1 MGGPS
6 RSKETRILLLGVGNL
21 IQIMGLRKLP
31 LIKEGDNVADYIIN
45 AAKEEHVE
53 IVNGDVIVV
62 AQKIVSKAEGGVVHL
77 KSVTPSQKAKE
88 IAKVSGKDPRH
99 VELILKESAKVI
111 RSQGAH
117 LIVETRHGFV
127 CANAG
132 VDRSN
137 VEDTDT
143 LTILPLD
150 GDKSAREIRRKI
162 RDLTGA
168 DVGVIISDTFGRA
181 WRVGQVNVA
190 VGVDGL
196 RPIIDYRGQKDMF
209 GYVLNVTQM
218 AVADELAS
226 AAELVMKKSDGVP
239 VAIVRGCDY
248 VAGKGSVR
256 DLIRPEQEDLF
267 R

>member
-1 MGGPS
+1 
-6 RSKETRILLLGVGNL
+6 L
-21 IQIMGLRKLP
+21 IQIIGLRKLP
-31 LIKEGDNVADYIIN
+31 LIKEGDNVADHIVK
-45 AAKEEHVE
+45 AAKEEQVE
-53 IVNGDVIVV
+53 IANGDVIVV

-77 KSVTPSQKAKE
+77 KSVTPSQKAEE

-99 VELILKESAKVI
+99 VEVILRESAKVI
-111 RSQGAH
+111 RSRGAH

-137 VEDTDT
+137 IEDSDT
-143 LTILPLD
+143 MTVLPLD
-150 GDKSAREIRRKI
+150 GDKSAREIRRRI
-162 RDLTGA
+162 RELTSA

-181 WRVGQVNVA
+181 WRIGQVNVA

-196 RPIIDYRGQKDMF
+196 RPVIDYRGQKDMF

-248 VAGKGSVR
+248 AAGEGSVR

>member
-1 MGGPS
+1 
-6 RSKETRILLLGVGNL
+6 L
-21 IQIMGLRKLP
+21 IQIIGLRKLP
-31 LIKEGDNVADYIIN
+31 LIKEGDNVADHIVK
-45 AAKEEHVE
+45 AAKEEQVE
-53 IVNGDVIVV
+53 IANGDVIVI

-77 KSVTPSQKAKE
+77 KSITPSQKAEE

-99 VELILKESAKVI
+99 VEVILKESAKII
-111 RSQGAH
+111 RSQGPH

-137 VEDTDT
+137 VEDFDT
-143 LTILPLD
+143 LTVLPLD

-196 RPIIDYRGQKDMF
+196 RPVIDYRGQKDMF

-256 DLIRPEQEDLF
+256 DLVRPEQEDLF

>member
-1 MGGPS
+1 M
-6 RSKETRILLLGVGNL
+6 
-21 IQIMGLRKLP
+21 IQIIGLRKLP
-31 LIKEGDNVADYIIN
+31 LIKEGDNVADHIVN
-45 AAKEEHVE
+45 AAREEQVE

-62 AQKIVSKAEGGVVHL
+62 AQKIVSKAEGRVVHL
-77 KSVTPSQKAKE
+77 KSVTPSQKAEE

-99 VELILKESAKVI
+99 VEVILKESAKVV

-137 VEDTDT
+137 VEDIDT

-150 GDKSAREIRRKI
+150 GDKSAREIRRRI

-196 RPIIDYRGQKDMF
+196 RPVIDYRGQKDMF